1 MADLRT
7 RYVSGDCQS
16 VRDAL
21 RASIGADSASED
33 VAIAKAVADEFVSRS
48 IANLSRLY
56 EALLTI
62 EYEFADPASAFVLH
76 ISPNDDSVADFERHM
91 GRMPLIASRWYRRI
105 KSVNFTQTYKQLTD
119 RQSQLAGLGWNS
131 LFITQALE
139 KAQEHWTEHCRQC
152 EEDNRHLEAAGYPR
166 HSIPPRA
173 LFTGGC
179 ASNNDCKG
187 FDLPSFRFDDVL
199 YNDGGGDQYFGDEIA
214 HGFVCGGFPVL
225 SAHERTL
232 KIVRTLYGEPDREYL
247 SKRLPASYE
256 AV

>member
-21 RASIGADSASED
+21 KASINAESTAEE
-33 VAIAKAVADEFVSRS
+33 VAIARAVADEFVSRS
-48 IANLSRLY
+48 VANLSRLY
-56 EALLTI
+56 EALVTI
-62 EYEFADPASAFVLH
+62 GYEFADPAVAFLLH
-76 ISPNDDSVADFERHM
+76 NSPNDDSVADFEKQM
-91 GRMPLIASRWYRRI
+91 GTIPLLASRWYRRI
-105 KSVNFTQTYKQLTD
+105 KSVDFSQTYEQLTD
-119 RQSQLAGLGWNS
+119 RQSPLAGLGWNA
-131 LFITQALE
+131 LFIAQSLE
-139 KAQEHWTEHCRQC
+139 NAQEHWAEHCRQC
-152 EEDNRHLEAAGYPR
+152 EEDNRHREAAGYPT
-166 HSIPPRA
+166 HGTPTRA

-225 SAHERTL
+225 SAQERTL
-232 KIVRTLYGEPDREYL
+232 KIVRTLYGEPDRKYL
-247 SKRLPASYE
+247 SKKLPTKYE